1 MIVRVKQQLL
11 EVYLKDGLLISHL
24 INGLFILVIISFPLY
39 SFLDS
44 AAWKAEMVAGIL
56 ATVLDHEAE

>member
-1 MIVRVKQQLL
+1 LIVRVKQQLL

-24 INGLFILVIISFPLY
+24 INGLFILVIISF
-39 SFLDS
+39 LDS
-44 AAWKAEMVAGIL
+44 AAWKADMVAGIL